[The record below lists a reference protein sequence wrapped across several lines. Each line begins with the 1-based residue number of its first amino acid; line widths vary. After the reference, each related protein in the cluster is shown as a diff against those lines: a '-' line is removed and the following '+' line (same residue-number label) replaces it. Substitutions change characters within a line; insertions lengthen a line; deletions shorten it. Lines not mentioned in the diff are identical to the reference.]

1 MIMSNLVEALK
12 TSDISSGRMKTATI
26 NGQEILIAQV
36 RNKYYAAS
44 NVCPH
49 RKGRL
54 SEGTLTGMVIEC
66 PRHGSR
72 FNIVDGQPVRWLKG
86 GLSGKI
92 ASIIKAL
99 SPSKTLR
106 IYETYVEGDSIMVE
120 V

>member
-1 MIMSNLVEALK
+1 M
-12 TSDISSGRMKTATI
+12 
-26 NGQEILIAQV
+26 
-36 RNKYYAAS
+36 
-44 NVCPH
+44 
-49 RKGRL
+49 
-54 SEGTLTGMVIEC
+54 
-66 PRHGSR
+66 
-72 FNIVDGQPVRWLKG
+72 GQPVRWLKG